1 MKKKITILA
10 IVFMYCFMSEV
21 YCMDVN
27 GVKDS
32 ILAIINA
39 NKGDFAVIFK
49 ELKGNNS
56 ILINEMEMFHTAS
69 TMKTPV
75 MIELFKQIDEGKF
88 SLDDSILVKNEFK
101 SIVDSSLYSMDI
113 SRDSGESM
121 YEFLDKKTTIE
132 FLTNKM
138 ITESSNL
145 ATNILID
152 LVGAK
157 NVNNTMHVFGAK
169 DMQIL
174 RGVEDIKAFD
184 LNLNNMTNAVDMA
197 LIYELLYMGKAGQLN
212 SCKKMIEIL
221 QQQKHNDIIPNF
233 LPKSVVVAH
242 KTGSITKVV
251 HDCAIVYPPNG
262 KDYILIYLSKN
273 VESNAISTEIGAK
286 ISKLIYDF
294 VMQEVK

>member
-1 MKKKITILA
+1 
-10 IVFMYCFMSEV
+10 
-21 YCMDVN
+21 MDVN
-27 GVKDS
+27 AVKDS
-32 ILAIINA
+32 IMAIIKA
-39 NKGDFAVIFK
+39 NKGDYAVVFK
-49 ELKGNNS
+49 ELKGSNS
-56 ILINEMEMFHTAS
+56 IFINEKEMFHTAS

-75 MIELFKQIDEGKF
+75 MIELFKQIDEGKL
-88 SLDDSILVKNEFK
+88 SLDDSIIVKNEFK
-101 SIVDSSLYSMDI
+101 SIVDSSLYCMDI
-113 SRDSGESM
+113 SRDSGESI

-157 NVNNTMHVFGAK
+157 NVNNTMYALGAK
-169 DMQIL
+169 NMLIL
-174 RGVEDIKAFD
+174 RGVEDTKAFD
-184 LNLNNMTNAVDMA
+184 LNLNNMTNAIDMA
-197 LIYELLYMGKAGQLN
+197 LIYELLYNSKIGQKS
-212 SCKKMIEIL
+212 SCKKMLEIL
-221 QQQKHNDIIPNF
+221 LEQKHNDIIPAL
-233 LPKSVVVAH
+233 LPKNVKVAH

-251 HDCAIVYPPNG
+251 HDCAIVYPANG

-294 VMQEVK
+294 VIREN